1 MVRVRVREERKK
13 EEGTTPA
20 LVEHHPPDDPQLGR
34 AQEHEVQEASG
45 HAGHLIFHIYLYVII
60 EPYFLYVRL
69 NINMIIR
76 TLNKTVLILLSL

>member
-1 MVRVRVREERKK
+1 MARLLRGRKRVVIVV
-13 EEGTTPA
+13 PA

-45 HAGHLIFHIYLYVII
+45 HTGHLIFHIYLYVII